1 MPHAPSRSSG
11 ADRAKREDRPRRDSF
26 AFRVLFVFAIAAIAF
41 ALFKLS
47 TLLFLI
53 AGAIVI
59 AVIIHLIADPLRKHL
74 KVPPKLGVFIA
85 VIFLILIVAGASYLF
100 GAKGA
105 DQFDRLAENLPEAV
119 SKIQSTLS
127 SGPFGEAVTNAIT
140 GNGGAS
146 AVDIA
151 GFVRGM
157 IGGVLTSLVYLI
169 STATVGVILAMY
181 PEHYRDGAL
190 KLLPPRLRPRVREAV
205 NLSGQSLKGWLVGQL
220 IAMAIIGTLTSLG
233 LMLIGLPSWLALGLV
248 AGLAQFVPV
257 VGPIL
262 SALPGLILAA
272 SIDATMLLHALL
284 VYVGVQQL
292 ESNFITPFVMR
303 QTASIP
309 MALTV
314 FSIIGFG
321 MLFGGLGA
329 LLATPITVAA
339 YVLIQKLYIEDEFG
353 DDLDIKGEE
362 ES

>member
-1 MPHAPSRSSG
+1 MQHT
-11 ADRAKREDRPRRDSF
+11 PRRTGAAERAGAQNGVQRGNF
-26 AFRVLFVFAIAAIAF
+26 AFRVLFIIAATAVAF
-41 ALFKLS
+41 ALYKLS
-47 TLLFLI
+47 TLVFLI

-59 AVIIHLIADPLRKHL
+59 AVIIHLIADPLCKRL
-74 KVPPKLGVFIA
+74 SMPPKLAVFAA
-85 VIFLILIVAGASYLF
+85 VLFLLAIMGGAGYLF
-100 GAKGA
+100 GSKAA
-105 DQFDRLAENLPEAV
+105 DQFDRLAENLPQAIGQLQETI
-119 SKIQSTLS
+119 SR
-127 SGPFGEAVTNAIT
+127 GPFGRAVSGALT
-140 GNGGAS
+140 GEGGAS
-146 AVDIA
+146 AIDIA
-151 GFVRGM
+151 GFVRSM
-157 IGGVLTSLVYLI
+157 IGGVLTSLVYLV
-169 STATVGVILAMY
+169 STATAGVIFAMY

-190 KLLPPRLRPRVREAV
+190 KLLPPRLRPRVRDAV
-205 NLSGQSLKGWLVGQL
+205 NLSGKSLKGWLVGQL

-233 LMLIGLPSWLALGLV
+233 LMVIGLPSWLALGLV

-272 SIDATMLLHALL
+272 SIDVTMLLHALI

-329 LLATPITVAA
+329 LLATPITVAI
-339 YVLIQKLYIEDEFG
+339 YVLLQKLYIEDEFG
-353 DDLDIKGEE
+353 DDLNIHGEKQA
-362 ES
+362 